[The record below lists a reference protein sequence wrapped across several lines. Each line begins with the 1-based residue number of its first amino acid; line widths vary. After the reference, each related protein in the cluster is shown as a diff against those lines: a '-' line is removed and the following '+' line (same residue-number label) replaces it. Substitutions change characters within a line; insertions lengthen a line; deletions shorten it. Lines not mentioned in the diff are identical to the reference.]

1 VGLTHSVV
9 LPVVAATFGA
19 ASARKVQGFRAKR
32 IRTDMSK
39 RTLSIVTAT
48 LAASAIAA
56 SGIVAVSADAV
67 LAAPTTY
74 LADTLSD
81 DPTEGYTLREALAD
95 ADANPGADIVG
106 FVAGLTG
113 TVVLDGT
120 QLSINDSVTI
130 RGPIGGG
137 ISISGDGASRVLHSF
152 TPGVDLTIEHL
163 ELTEGNAAFLGG
175 ALAFFQGN
183 DLRLDHVV
191 VSNSTTASEG
201 GGGVSVGDI
210 TGTVDIVD
218 STFRGNTAT
227 AGSGGGLLIRDHDAG
242 AGVVIFDTVFE
253 NNRVLNGHGGGLHVN
268 ASDSNATARRVTVA
282 QNTATARDGGGM
294 VFLGGYT
301 ELADSTIRDNSAADE
316 FGGVFMRSSMF
327 NANVSGTTISD
338 NTASDAGGGSIES
351 AGSFVNLA
359 ASEVTGNEASGLG
372 GLRLSGHEGVNVRG
386 TTIADNTA
394 TVALGGLTVVNTPL
408 FTMERSTID
417 GNTAPTSGGLNI
429 GGVGSATVSRST
441 ISNNRTT
448 AGDGGGI
455 SASGGAGDTLVVSLS
470 TISGNEAAGVGGG
483 LFSDT
488 VDVSS
493 FASTIVGNT
502 ASVQGGGIASDGSA
516 DFTIGHTI
524 LRGNAAPLFPETT
537 GPLTA
542 NWSIVGDTTGVPLV
556 GGGDNLGDVDP
567 LLGPLADNGGSTHT
581 HRPLA
586 GSPAIDSGDPAL
598 AFAVGEGDQRDLP
611 RPVDVVDIGSVEIT
625 APSASIWVP
634 VAPSRFVDTRAAGVT
649 VDGDD
654 QATGRMSAGSQRRI
668 TIAGRGE
675 VPANARGVLANVTA
689 VRPSTNGYV
698 TVHPCVEPV
707 PTTASLNYTT
717 GINLGN
723 EVMIGLD
730 AGDLCIFTSSEIDV
744 TVDVVGYIPGD
755 SAYQPVEPQRL
766 LDTRPGGVTV
776 DGQAAGVGSPGDAGI
791 VTLQVSGRG
800 PIPVGTDT
808 VVLYVAAVRPTATG
822 FVTVWDCDAD
832 RPLAS
837 SLNFVTGVN
846 RGNEIVATVGHDGE
860 LCLFVERDADLTVDV
875 VGYVTDGVSTNFLP
889 LAVPSRILDTR
900 AIGETM
906 DGLFAGGGKRAAGQ
920 TLSLDVGGR
929 AGMPN
934 TPASVTVNL
943 TAVQPEAVGYV
954 TAYPCG
960 GEEPNAASLN
970 FVPGANGG
978 NEIVASPNEDGEL
991 CLFTSAAVHLT
1002 ADLTGYTFT

>member
-1 VGLTHSVV
+1 
-9 LPVVAATFGA
+9 
-19 ASARKVQGFRAKR
+19 
-32 IRTDMSK
+32 MSK

-81 DPTEGYTLREALAD
+81 DPTDGYTLREAIAD

-130 RGPIGGG
+130 RGPMGGG
-137 ISISGDGASRVLHSF
+137 IAISGDGSSRIIHSF

-163 ELTEGNAAFLGG
+163 ELTDGSAAFLGG
-175 ALAFFQGN
+175 ALAFYQGN
-183 DLRLDHVV
+183 DLRLDHVT
-191 VSNSTTASEG
+191 VSNSTTANDG
-201 GGGVSVGDI
+201 GGGVSVGEI
-210 TGTVDIVD
+210 TGRVDIVD
-218 STFRGNTAT
+218 SIFRGNTAM
-227 AGSGGGLLIRDHDAG
+227 AGSGGGLLVRDHDDG
-242 AGVVIFDTVFE
+242 AGVLIVDSVFE
-253 NNRVLNGHGGGLHVN
+253 DNHALTGFGGGLYVN
-268 ASDSNATARRVTVA
+268 ASTSSAAAQRVTVS
-282 QNTATARDGGGM
+282 QNSAPTRDGGGL
-294 VFLGGYT
+294 VFLGSYT
-301 ELADSTIRDNSAADE
+301 ELSDTTIRDNQADDE
-316 FGGVFMRSSMF
+316 FGGLFMRSSEA
-327 NANVSGTTISD
+327 NANVSGTTISG
-338 NTASDAGGGSIES
+338 NTSAEAGAGSIES
-351 AGSFVNLA
+351 VGSFVNLA
-359 ASEVTGNEASGLG
+359 GSEVTGNAAGILG
-372 GLRLSGHEGVNVRG
+372 GLRLSGHEGVNTRG
-386 TTIADNTA
+386 TTIADNAA
-394 TVALGGLTVVNTPL
+394 TIAVAGLSVENTPL

-417 GNTAPTSGGLNI
+417 GNTAPERAGLTISG
-429 GGVGSATVSRST
+429 VDSSTVSRST
-441 ISNNRTT
+441 ISNNRSTI
-448 AGDGGGI
+448 GDGGGI
-455 SASGGAGDTLVVSLS
+455 TVSGVAPDTLFVSLS
-470 TISGNEAAGVGGG
+470 TISGNEAGGDGGG
-483 LFSDT
+483 VLADS
-488 VDVSS
+488 VDVTAFS
-493 FASTIVGNT
+493 STIVDNVAAG
-502 ASVQGGGIASDGSA
+502 QGGGMASDGTA
-516 DFTIGHTI
+516 EFTIDHTI

-537 GPLTA
+537 GPLA
-542 NWSIVGDTTGVPLV
+542 ASWSIVGDTTGVPLL

-567 LLGPLADNGGSTHT
+567 LLGPLADNGGGTRT

-598 AFAVGEGDQRDLP
+598 AVVVGEGDQRDLP
-611 RPVDVVDIGSVEIT
+611 RPVDVVDIGSVEVAT
-625 APSASIWVP
+625 PAASIWVP

-675 VPANARGVLANVTA
+675 VPADARGVLANVTA

-698 TVHPCVEPV
+698 TVHPCVEPA

-776 DGQAAGVGSPGDAGI
+776 DGQAAGVGSPGDAGV

-837 SLNFVTGVN
+837 SLNFVAGVN

-860 LCLFVERDADLTVDV
+860 VCLFVERDADLTVDV

-900 AIGETM
+900 AIGETI